1 METIFCFDLC
11 GAVAL
16 VSLIA
21 ALIVRGL
28 VRGRTNR
35 LFLYLCVSI
44 LIDCVFN
51 MWSYSFG
58 YFFEITAY
66 NYYLRHFID
75 YTYFLVRNFT
85 PVLFVL
91 YLCSYVSKWYK
102 LKSSKSFF
110 WMLTIPYTIE
120 VILLVTNI
128 FSKKLFYYD
137 ADMNYVRGGWFAV
150 FYVITIYYILLALTI
165 TIRSYVVVQKK
176 KRIVLLAYMPINAV
190 AAVITFIFPYL
201 VIDNFAAA
209 LTAIMLALEIQR
221 PEEQMD
227 YVMGTRSFNAFL
239 TDLDKD
245 VLSSNR
251 KSYLFVKI
259 VNQATLRSTIGQETF
274 TSILRLVSDKMYQ
287 VTRVMKLPSSVY
299 YLEEGDFA
307 ITASAGRYDDI
318 LDVGRVLAAYMQES
332 IRLDQLEVMLD
343 ARVVLVRYPED
354 ITTKESLVNFAHS
367 FHNKLPADN
376 RVMSLSTMADS
387 KDFRMRNDL
396 DEIINRGIVKYN
408 FQMFYQPIYSVEKG
422 KFVSAEALIRLEDEK
437 YGFVSPALFIPAAE
451 ESGAIHQIGD
461 FVLEDVCRFIGSNDF
476 KSLGLEYIEI
486 NLSVAQCIES
496 DLFEKIDA
504 LMEKYGV
511 RPEQINLEI
520 TETGV
525 NHDPETTD
533 RNISLL
539 SERGITFSLDDYGTG
554 YSSIRRV
561 VTLPLNIVKLD
572 KSLVDEMD
580 SPMMWTV
587 IKNTVAMLKH
597 MNKKILVE
605 GVEDKRQLDRFV
617 ELECDYIQGYY
628 FSRPL
633 NESAFLK
640 FVIAKNFGVEI

>member
-1 METIFCFDLC
+1 MESIFCFDLC
-11 GAVAL
+11 GAVAIVTL
-16 VSLIA
+16 VA

-28 VRGRTNR
+28 VKGRTNR
-35 LFLYLCVSI
+35 LFLYLAVSI
-44 LIDCVFN
+44 LFDCVFN

-58 YFFEITAY
+58 AFFEITAY
-66 NYYLRHFID
+66 NYYLRIFID
-75 YTYFLVRNFT
+75 YAYFLVRNFT

-91 YLCSYVSKWYK
+91 YLCSYISKWYK
-102 LKSSKSFF
+102 IRTDRVFKCLL
-110 WMLTIPYTIE
+110 MIPYSCE
-120 VILLVTNI
+120 VLLIIINI
-128 FSKKLFYYD
+128 FTHKLFYYD
-137 ADMNYVRGGWFAV
+137 EEMRYVRGEWFLV
-150 FYVITIYYILLALTI
+150 LYGISLYYILLAFVI
-165 TIRSYVVVQKK
+165 TIRSVNVIQKN
-176 KRIVLLAYMPINAV
+176 KRMILLMYIPINA
-190 AAVITFIFPYL
+190 AAVIVNHINPNL
-201 VIDNFAAA
+201 VIDNFAAV
-209 LTAIMLALEIQR
+209 ISMIILALEIQR
-221 PEEQMD
+221 PEEQVD
-227 YVMGTRSFNAFL
+227 YIVGAGSFNAFL
-239 TDLDKD
+239 TDLNKD
-245 VLSSNR
+245 VISANK
-251 KSYLFVKI
+251 KSYLFVKV
-259 VNQATLRSTIGQETF
+259 VNESTLRSTIGQETF
-274 TSILRLVSDKMYQ
+274 SSILRMISEKMYQ
-287 VTRVMKLPSSVY
+287 VTRVMKVPASVY
-299 YLEEGDFA
+299 YLEEGAFA
-307 ITASAGRYDDI
+307 VTAQDDRYDDI

-332 IRLDQLEVMLD
+332 VRLDQLEVMLD
-343 ARVVLVRYPED
+343 ARTVLVRFPED
-354 ITTKESLVNFAHS
+354 VATKESLVNFAHS
-367 FHNKLPADN
+367 FHNKLPKDN

-408 FQMFYQPIYSVEKG
+408 FQMYYQPIYSVEKG

-476 KSLGLEYIEI
+476 SSLGLEYVEI

-496 DLFEKIDA
+496 DLFEKIDG
-504 LMEKYGV
+504 LMKKYGV

-539 SERGITFSLDDYGTG
+539 AEKGITFSLDDYGTG

-597 MNKKILVE
+597 MDKKILVE
-605 GVEDKRQLDRFV
+605 GVEDKHQLDKFI

-633 NESAFLK
+633 NESSFLK